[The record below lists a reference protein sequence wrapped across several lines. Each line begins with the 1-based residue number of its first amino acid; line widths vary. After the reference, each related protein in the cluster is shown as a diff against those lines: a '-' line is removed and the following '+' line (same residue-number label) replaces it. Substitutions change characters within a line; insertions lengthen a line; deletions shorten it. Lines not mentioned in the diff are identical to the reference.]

1 MEAERHV
8 SLKPERRKR
17 NEMAGL
23 VVEVTK
29 LAHRFP
35 QPLGVVRT
43 ARKEVPWYIRDTRH
57 PGGRLEEEGG
67 GMRDRVQ
74 ASNYNHN

>member
-35 QPLGVVRT
+35 QPLGVV
-43 ARKEVPWYIRDTRH
+43 
-57 PGGRLEEEGG
+57 
-67 GMRDRVQ
+67 
-74 ASNYNHN
+74 